1 MSFVLPFLVAFF
13 LLPFTQKFLQTV
25 ERLPEW
31 DKRLKYARL
40 GAFGLLGLQVVSGTK
55 VMAPPVFFLLLLLV
69 AIPAYLLKDK
79 VSHARLLFWMI
90 VPLGLVF
97 LIDNLANYWVHQF
110 YKTNHNYFDAAKGI
124 VITTSF
130 VLAMM
135 ARRQQKEL
143 NKQLLK
149 LTQEEEANRILEA
162 KKLDLEYQVAER
174 TAELRQQKEEL
185 QQALEHLKATQ
196 EQLIQSEKLASLGEL
211 TAGIA
216 HEIQNPLNFVNNFSE
231 LSVELIDEVPLPPM
245 GANENWLP
253 QEAPIGG
260 WGAFFDDLRMNLE
273 KINHHGKRASSIVT
287 GMLQHSRA
295 STGKKELTD
304 LNALADEYLR
314 LSYHGLRAKD
324 KSFNAHIITDFDS
337 NLPKLEVIPQ
347 DLGRVLLNLI
357 NNAFYAAQKKN
368 QQRLES
374 EPTDSPTLPKYEPTV
389 WVTSKKIDDEIQISV
404 RDNGTGIPEE
414 LQSKIF
420 QPFFTTKPTG
430 QGTGLGLS
438 LAYDIVTKGH
448 GGTIEV
454 ESMEGEGTTF
464 TVKLP
469 I

>member
-1 MSFVLPFLVAFF
+1 MTFVLPFLIAFF
-13 LLPFTQKFLQTV
+13 LLPFTQKFLQTA

-40 GAFGLLGLQVVSGTK
+40 GAFGLLGVQVATGIEFI
-55 VMAPPVFFLLLLLV
+55 APPVFFLLLSLI

-97 LIDNLANYWVHQF
+97 LTDNLASYWMHKF
-110 YKTNHNYFDAAKGI
+110 HEANHNYFEAAKGI
-124 VITTSF
+124 VITASF
-130 VLAMM
+130 ILALM
-135 ARRQQKEL
+135 ARRQQQEL
-143 NKQLLK
+143 NKQRLK
-149 LTQEEEANRILEA
+149 LQQEEENNRILEA
-162 KKLDLEYQVAER
+162 KKLELEYQVAER
-174 TAELRQQKEEL
+174 TAELTQQKEEL

-231 LSVELIDEVPLPPM
+231 VSVELVEELKSEREKAKGERDEEL
-245 GANENWLP
+245 E
-253 QEAPIGG
+253 QEILN
-260 WGAFFDDLRMNLE
+260 DIVQNLQ

-295 STGKKELTD
+295 STGKKEPTD

-324 KSFNAHIITDFDS
+324 KSFNAQMVADFDPS
-337 NLPKLEVIPQ
+337 LPKIEVIPQ
-347 DLGRVLLNLI
+347 DIGRVLLNLI
-357 NNAFYAAQKKN
+357 NNAFYAVQKKN
-368 QQRLES
+368 QLKLES
-374 EPTDSPTLPKYEPTV
+374 EPTESPTLSKYEPTV
-389 WVTSKKIDDEIQISV
+389 WVTSKKTDDEIQISV

-448 GGTIEV
+448 GGTIEC
-454 ESMEGEGTTF
+454 ESVEGEGTTF
-464 TVKLP
+464 VVKLP
-469 I
+469 LITV

>member
-13 LLPFTQKFLQTV
+13 LLPFTQKFLQTA

-31 DKRLKYARL
+31 DMRLRYARF

-55 VMAPPVFFLLLLLV
+55 VMSPPVFFVLLLLV

-110 YKTNHNYFDAAKGI
+110 HKNNHNYFDAAKGI

-196 EQLIQSEKLASLGEL
+196 EQLIQAEKLASLGEL

-231 LSVELIDEVPLPPM
+231 VSVELLEELLEEKQRQSNDSPEST
-245 GANENWLP
+245 NEAELETEILN
-253 QEAPIGG
+253 
-260 WGAFFDDLRMNLE
+260 DLVQNLQ

-324 KSFNAHIITDFDS
+324 KSFNAHIVTDFDP

-357 NNAFYAAQKKN
+357 NNAFYAVQKKN
-368 QQRLES
+368 QQGLES
-374 EPTDSPTLPKYEPTV
+374 EPTDSPTLSKYEPTV

-448 GGTIEV
+448 GGTIEC
-454 ESMEGEGTTF
+454 ESVEGEGTTF
-464 TVKLP
+464 IVKLP
-469 I
+469 L